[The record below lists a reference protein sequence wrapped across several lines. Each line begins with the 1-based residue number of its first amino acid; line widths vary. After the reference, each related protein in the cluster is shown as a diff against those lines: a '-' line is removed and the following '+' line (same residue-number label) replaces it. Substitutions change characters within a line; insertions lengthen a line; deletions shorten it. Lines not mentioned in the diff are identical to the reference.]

1 MRPNQTWNIPS
12 PHLVASTGLQHLS
25 PVPGVHTMRT
35 DEILY
40 TRTLDYYDDILVF
53 EAKDAIGGTYVAS
66 HLEAVPS
73 GNKYLLVGC
82 KPENLRLF
90 RHGTKDLRS
99 LIIESAR
106 YGWYL
111 ADLFD
116 VEKPLKV
123 GEQIAGEIPEEYLP
137 GDGYKIAEFEVDHDT
152 ARRARE
158 QDNVVIQIS
167 IEPPEATQG
176 YRVRSDT
183 LAGLL
188 TRVENLTRY
197 TAEQVAEVNE
207 YPRPGTRATRN
218 AGRLEILDISH
229 GSIKVTMQAVS
240 GLDTNRE
247 SMLEKALEQLDHLF
261 NDLDSPHLMERELSR
276 YGPKVA
282 NAYIRLMRFLSTKR
296 TGFSYTWATPT
307 SRSPSHR
314 AVSLERAR
322 RSAREFQDLLD
333 VMDYETPENDIVLN
347 GILEMADEPGNRWR
361 LRDPEQGAREG
372 IVGEDGPS
380 LSNLVIDRRYRFACV
395 EEMQATGRGR
405 RRNPVLFLKSI
416 EPCNS
421 FISLAQE
428 EA

>member
-1 MRPNQTWNIPS
+1 
-12 PHLVASTGLQHLS
+12 
-25 PVPGVHTMRT
+25 MRT

-73 GNKYLLVGC
+73 GNRYLLVGC
-82 KPENLRLF
+82 KPEDLRLF

-99 LIIESAR
+99 LIVESAR

-123 GEQIAGEIPEEYLP
+123 EEQIAGGIPEDYLP
-137 GDGYKIAEFEVDHDT
+137 GDGYKIAEFEVDHET

-167 IEPPEATQG
+167 IEPPEASQG

-197 TAEQVAEVNE
+197 AAEQVAEE
-207 YPRPGTRATRN
+207 DEGPSPRTRETRN

-247 SMLEKALEQLDHLF
+247 SMLEKALDQLDHLF
-261 NDLDSPHLMERELSR
+261 NDLDSPDLMERDLSR
-276 YGPKVA
+276 YDPKVA
-282 NAYIRLMRFLSTKR
+282 NACLRLMRFLRTKR

-307 SRSPSHR
+307 SLRPSHR
-314 AVSLERAR
+314 AVSLDRAR
-322 RSAREFQDLLD
+322 RAAKELPELL
-333 VMDYETPENDIVLN
+333 VAINYEIPKELPELLVAISDESPEEDIILN
-347 GILEMADEPGNRWR
+347 GTLEMADEPGNRWR
-361 LRDPEQGAREG
+361 LRDPEQGVREG
-372 IVGEDGPS
+372 MVGEGGPS

-416 EPCNS
+416 KP
-421 FISLAQE
+421 L
-428 EA
+428 